1 LIRHALNMAFA
12 SVQHNTHNRRV
23 MPAKKQD
30 LANARWDDVRLFL
43 AVHRY
48 GTFGQAAAR
57 LGLDTSTVSRRL
69 AAFEEA
75 LGVQLFE
82 RTRDGVV
89 ATRAGDLAVPAAEA
103 MEAALGQLGRVASAR
118 ETDAE
123 GVVRISVAPGMAEV
137 FVAPAL
143 VRLRA
148 KHPRLRI
155 ELDASV
161 RAIDL
166 TRHEADL
173 ALRSIQPRGAEL
185 VMTRL
190 TTARWVA
197 AGSPAFVA
205 GSGRVRAW
213 DQVPWIA
220 WDQDLASFEPARWL
234 ARHVPAADVA
244 LRTSHFGAQL
254 AAAAA
259 GLGVALVPEP
269 YLPVRGLTE
278 LRYAAA
284 LGRDAEAWPNDSLW
298 LVGHRAL
305 RDIPRV
311 AAVWEFVIGE
321 WRTLGRGS
329 AG

>member
-1 LIRHALNMAFA
+1 MAFA
-12 SVQHNTHNRRV
+12 FTQDNGQKCRPVS
-23 MPAKKQD
+23 AKKQD
-30 LANARWDDVRLFL
+30 LLRARWDDVRLFL

-69 AAFEEA
+69 AAFEA
-75 LGVQLFE
+75 TLGGQLFE

-89 ATRAGDLAVPAAEA
+89 ATRSGELAVQSAEA
-103 MEAALGQLGRVASAR
+103 MEAAIGQLARTVSAR
-118 ETDAE
+118 ETEAE
-123 GVVRISVAPGMAEV
+123 GVVRISMAPGMADV

-148 KHPRLRI
+148 KHPRLQI

-161 RAIDL
+161 RASDL

-185 VMTRL
+185 VMTKL
-190 TTARWVA
+190 ASARWVA
-197 AGSPAFVA
+197 AAAPAFVA
-205 GSGRVRAW
+205 SVGRISSW
-213 DQVPWIA
+213 DEVPWIA
-220 WDQDLASFEPARWL
+220 WDRDLASFGPARWL
-234 ARHVPAADVA
+234 ATHVPTADVA
-244 LRTSHFGAQL
+244 LRTSHFGSQL
-254 AAAAA
+254 AAVAS
-259 GLGVALVPEP
+259 GLGVALAPEP
-269 YLPVRGLTE
+269 YLRARGLAA
-278 LRYAAA
+278 LRHAAA
-284 LGRDAEAWPNDSLW
+284 LDRDAASWPIDTLW

-311 AAVWEFVIGE
+311 AAVWEFLIE
-321 WRTLGRGS
+321 ELRALNRRS

>member
-1 LIRHALNMAFA
+1 MAFA

-23 MPAKKQD
+23 MSAKKQD

-69 AAFEEA
+69 AGFEEA
-75 LGVQLFE
+75 LGAQLFE

-89 ATRAGDLAVPAAEA
+89 ATRAGELAVPAAEA

-123 GVVRISVAPGMAEV
+123 GIVRISVAPGMADI

-161 RAIDL
+161 RPIDL

-173 ALRSIQPRGAEL
+173 ALRSVQPRGAEL
-185 VMTRL
+185 VVTKL
-190 TTARWVA
+190 ATARWVA
-197 AGSPAFVA
+197 AASPALVA
-205 GSGRVRAW
+205 ASGRIRAW

-220 WDQDLASFEPARWL
+220 WDHDLASFEPARWL
-234 ARHVPAADVA
+234 AKHVPAADIA
-244 LRTSHFGAQL
+244 LRTSHFGSQL

-259 GLGVALVPEP
+259 GLGAVLAPEP
-269 YLPVRGLTE
+269 YLRARGLVE

-284 LGRDAEAWPNDSLW
+284 LERDAEAWPTDSLW

-311 AAVWEFVIGE
+311 AAVWEFLIGE
-321 WRTLGRGS
+321 FRALGRRS

>member
-1 LIRHALNMAFA
+1 M
-12 SVQHNTHNRRV
+12 S
-23 MPAKKQD
+23 AKKQD
-30 LANARWDDVRLFL
+30 LSSARWDDVRLFL

-89 ATRAGDLAVPAAEA
+89 ATRSGELVLPAAEA
-103 MEAALGQLGRVASAR
+103 MEAALGQLTRAASVR
-118 ETDAE
+118 ETEAD
-123 GVVRISVAPGMAEV
+123 GIVRISVAPGMADI

-173 ALRSIQPRGAEL
+173 ALRSVQPRGADL
-185 VMTRL
+185 VVTRL
-190 TTARWVA
+190 ASARWVA
-197 AGSPAFVA
+197 VA
-205 GSGRVRAW
+205 SAALAASSGRIRAW
-213 DQVPWIA
+213 DQVPWIT
-220 WDQDLASFEPARWL
+220 WDHDL
-234 ARHVPAADVA
+234 
-244 LRTSHFGAQL
+244 
-254 AAAAA
+254 
-259 GLGVALVPEP
+259 
-269 YLPVRGLTE
+269 
-278 LRYAAA
+278 
-284 LGRDAEAWPNDSLW
+284 
-298 LVGHRAL
+298 
-305 RDIPRV
+305 
-311 AAVWEFVIGE
+311 
-321 WRTLGRGS
+321 
-329 AG
+329 

>member
-1 LIRHALNMAFA
+1 M
-12 SVQHNTHNRRV
+12 S
-23 MPAKKQD
+23 AKKQD
-30 LANARWDDVRLFL
+30 LAGARWDDVRVFL

-69 AAFEEA
+69 TAFEEA
-75 LGVQLFE
+75 LGVELFE

-89 ATRAGDLAVPAAEA
+89 ATRIGELAVPAAEA

-123 GVVRISVAPGMAEV
+123 GIVRISVAPGMADV
-137 FVAPAL
+137 FVAPVL

-173 ALRSIQPRGAEL
+173 ALRSVQPRGAEL

-190 TTARWVA
+190 ATARWVA
-197 AGSPAFVA
+197 AASPALVA
-205 GSGRVRAW
+205 ASGRIRSW

-220 WDQDLASFEPARWL
+220 WDHDMARFEPARWL
-234 ARHVPAADVA
+234 AKHVPAADLA

-254 AAAAA
+254 AAAVA
-259 GLGVALVPEP
+259 GLGAALVPEP
-269 YLPVRGLTE
+269 YLRARGLAE
-278 LRYAAA
+278 LRHAVA
-284 LGRDAEAWPNDSLW
+284 LARDAEDWPTDALW

-311 AAVWEFVIGE
+311 AAVWDFLIGE
-321 WRTLGRGS
+321 WRALDRRG

>member
-1 LIRHALNMAFA
+1 MTFA
-12 SVQHNTHNRRV
+12 SVQHNTHNRLV
-23 MPAKKQD
+23 MSAKKQD
-30 LANARWDDVRLFL
+30 LAGARWDDVRLFL

-69 AAFEEA
+69 AAFEEV

-89 ATRAGDLAVPAAEA
+89 ATRAGELAVPAAEA
-103 MEAALGQLGRVASAR
+103 MEAALGQLTRVSSAR
-118 ETDAE
+118 ETEAD
-123 GVVRISVAPGMAEV
+123 GIVRLSVAPGMAEV

-148 KHPRLRI
+148 RHPRLRI

-173 ALRSIQPRGAEL
+173 ALRSVQSRGADL
-185 VMTRL
+185 IVTRL
-190 TTARWVA
+190 ASARWVA
-197 AGSPAFVA
+197 AASPALV
-205 GSGRVRAW
+205 GSSGRLRAW
-213 DQVPWIA
+213 DQVPWIT
-220 WDQDLASFEPARWL
+220 WDHDLASFEPARWL
-234 ARHVPAADVA
+234 AKHVPAADVA
-244 LRTSHFGAQL
+244 LRTSHFGSQV

-259 GLGVALVPEP
+259 GLGAVLIPEP
-269 YLPVRGLTE
+269 YLQARGLAE

-284 LGRDAEAWPNDSLW
+284 LAPGAEAWPTDSLW
-298 LVGHRAL
+298 LVGHRVL
-305 RDIPRV
+305 RDVPRV
-311 AAVWEFVIGE
+311 AAVWEFLRE
-321 WRTLGRGS
+321 ELRTLDRRG
-329 AG
+329 AR

>member
-1 LIRHALNMAFA
+1 MSNMAFA
-12 SVQHNTHNRRV
+12 RAQRNTHNLLV
-23 MPAKKQD
+23 MSAKKQD

-69 AAFEEA
+69 AAFEAA

-89 ATRAGDLAVPAAEA
+89 ATRIGELAVPAAEA
-103 MEAALGQLGRVASAR
+103 MEAALGQLGRVASAT

-123 GVVRISVAPGMAEV
+123 GIVRISAAPGMADV

-166 TRHEADL
+166 TKHEADL
-173 ALRSIQPRGAEL
+173 ALRSVQPRGAEL
-185 VMTRL
+185 VVTKL
-190 TTARWVA
+190 GSARWVA
-197 AGSPAFVA
+197 AGSPALVTA
-205 GSGRVRAW
+205 SGRIRSW

-244 LRTSHFGAQL
+244 LRTSHFGSQL
-254 AAAAA
+254 AAAAT
-259 GLGVALVPEP
+259 GLGVALVPEL
-269 YLPVRGLTE
+269 YLRARGLAE
-278 LRYAAA
+278 LRYVAA
-284 LGRDAEAWPNDSLW
+284 LERDAEAWPADSLW
-298 LVGHRAL
+298 LVGHRAH

-311 AAVWEFVIGE
+311 AAVWDFLLGE
-321 WRTLGRGS
+321 LRGLSRRS

>member
-1 LIRHALNMAFA
+1 M
-12 SVQHNTHNRRV
+12 S
-23 MPAKKQD
+23 AKKQD
-30 LANARWDDVRLFL
+30 LSSARWDDVRLFL

-48 GTFGQAAAR
+48 GTLGQAAAR

-82 RTRDGVV
+82 RTRDGVA
-89 ATRAGDLAVPAAEA
+89 ATRIGELAVQSAEA
-103 MEAALGQLGRVASAR
+103 MEAALGQLARVASAR

-123 GVVRISVAPGMAEV
+123 GIVRLSVAPGMADS

-161 RAIDL
+161 RPIDL

-173 ALRSIQPRGAEL
+173 ALRSVQPRGAEL
-185 VMTRL
+185 VVTKL
-190 TTARWVA
+190 GSARWVA
-197 AGSPAFVA
+197 AASPALITA
-205 GSGRVRAW
+205 SGRIASW

-220 WDQDLASFEPARWL
+220 WDHDLASFEPARWL
-234 ARHVPAADVA
+234 ARHVPGADIA

-254 AAAAA
+254 TAAAA
-259 GLGVALVPEP
+259 GLGAALVPEP
-269 YLPVRGLTE
+269 YLRTKGLAE

-284 LGRDAEAWPNDSLW
+284 LAGDAEAWPIDSLW

-305 RDIPRV
+305 RDVPRV
-311 AAVWEFVIGE
+311 AAVWDFLVGE
-321 WRTLGRGS
+321 MRALNRLS